1 MATGALAWGTRRT
14 TVLSPGA
21 AASLGA
27 RGPACRGFGQ
37 HLLGG
42 GPGQRGLVGR
52 SCLRGAHEV
61 GGGRADLPGD
71 LDQRGLGVSRD
82 RLACPGGG
90 PERQTTRLLARTGVL
105 EGGRER
111 PDRACE
117 LG

>member
-14 TVLSPGA
+14 TVEPRA

-42 GPGQRGLVGR
+42 GPGRRGLVGR

-71 LDQRGLGVSRD
+71 LDQRAVGVLRD
-82 RLACPGGG
+82 RVARPGRG
-90 PERQTTRLLARTGVL
+90 PERQTTRLLARTGVV

-111 PDRACE
+111 
-117 LG
+117 